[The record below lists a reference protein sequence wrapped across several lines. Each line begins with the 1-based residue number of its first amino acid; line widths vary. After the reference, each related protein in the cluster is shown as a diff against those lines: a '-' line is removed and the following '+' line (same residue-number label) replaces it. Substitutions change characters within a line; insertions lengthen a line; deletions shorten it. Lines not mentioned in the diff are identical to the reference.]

1 MIEVSVLNKS
11 PLYDIKKAM
20 CATQGKKPKTE
31 NISREFNAYMAK
43 SLELGRDVAP
53 GWNLTDLE
61 EDLKSFEEI
70 KAFYIK
76 QFICR
81 HSTCEVLFF
90 SVFSDECRGDVASHL
105 VRSTNGHPRHFVQ
118 SKRPDWNNGEKRKPL
133 DQEIK
138 FYMSVWTPASW
149 MEMCYKRLCFK
160 AAKQTRQWV
169 INVIKEMLKSP
180 EPMFQALAVCSVPQ
194 CVRFYACPE
203 LQGCG
208 WRDKT
213 FKELMKGLGDP
224 ELWERYQVYAEWLKN
239 EINGKQ

>member
-20 CATQGKKPKTE
+20 CATQGKKPKIE
-31 NISREFNAYMAK
+31 NINREFNAYMAK

-180 EPMFQALAVCSVPQ
+180 EPMLQALAVCSVPQ

-213 FKELMKGLGDP
+213 FKDLMKGLGDP
-224 ELWERYQVYAEWLKN
+224 ELWERYQMYAEWLNNSISEK
-239 EINGKQ
+239 